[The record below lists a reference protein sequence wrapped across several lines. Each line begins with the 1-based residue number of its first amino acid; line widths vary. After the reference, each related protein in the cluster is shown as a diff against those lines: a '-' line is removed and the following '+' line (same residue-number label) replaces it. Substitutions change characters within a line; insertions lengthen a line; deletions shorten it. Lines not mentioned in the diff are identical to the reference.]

1 MDDKGR
7 YNLDNNQKKDQRYTQ
22 DNTNI
27 RNTQDK
33 RPQSTN
39 DMRQNKDMR
48 NVGKD
53 LKNNQ
58 NNPTR

>member
-1 MDDKGR
+1 MADDKGR
-7 YNLDNNQKKDQRYTQ
+7 YNLDNNQKKDQRYAQ
-22 DNTNI
+22 DI
-27 RNTQDK
+27 RNAQDK
-33 RPQSTN
+33 RTQSTN